1 MTQTNLPAEGMDE
14 PVKTHVGFGGKI
26 INRLLEVDGDNELYL
41 LLHCE
46 VGSDGRKELKDGRMS
61 HRAGLRTTILAELT
75 VSEATKVAS
84 GASLP
89 VPVDAE
95 DLGSKEPEA
104 DTDEEG

>member
-1 MTQTNLPAEGMDE
+1 MPKQENLPADGMEE
-14 PVKTHVGFGGKI
+14 PTKTAVGFGGKH

-46 VGSDGRKELKDGRMS
+46 VGSDGRKELKDGTMS

-75 VSEATKVAS
+75 ASEATKIAS

-89 VPVDAE
+89 IPVDAE
-95 DLGSKEPEA
+95 DMGSKEPEK
-104 DTDEEG
+104 DDEG